1 MTAPRT
7 VLVADDHAEVRLLVS
22 LALARGALAVVEAG
36 DGDAA
41 LALARRV
48 RPTLAVLDVQM
59 PGPDGIEVCRAL
71 KTDPRTAAAPV
82 IILTAGA
89 APEVQERAL
98 AAGADAFVAKPFSP
112 AALRALVRQLLPP

>member
-71 KTDPRTAAAPV
+71 KADPRTAAAPV

-89 APEVQERAL
+89 
-98 AAGADAFVAKPFSP
+98 DAFVAKPFSP
-112 AALRALVRQLLPP
+112 AALLALVQGLLPP